1 MTKKHLSELLQQYMY
16 LVSQFPAK
24 SGILEVKSLPAGC
37 ISSKFCSS
45 QNVQT
50 QNLRTISNLSTLALD
65 LCLHCI
71 RATGN
76 TRGGYFC
83 KFQKG
88 VSREG
93 S

>member
-1 MTKKHLSELLQQYMY
+1 MY

-50 QNLRTISNLSTLALD
+50 QNLKTISNLSTLALD
-65 LCLHCI
+65 LSVLHQ
-71 RATGN
+71 GYWESQ
-76 TRGGYFC
+76 GGGGGEYFC

-88 VSREG
+88 VSHEG